1 MAKSL
6 TLRNKG
12 WMMLKPMEK
21 LKNMTRN
28 ILVCQEDVGF
38 YSDVWWNNMLIS
50 ELDDCV
56 IFAQIQTS
64 YCPYF

>member
-1 MAKSL
+1 
-6 TLRNKG
+6 
-12 WMMLKPMEK
+12 MMLKPMEK

-38 YSDVWWNNMLIS
+38 HSDVWWNNMLIS